1 MTMCL
6 FRKMKTCDE
15 SEMNP
20 AGSPFCGTRSVML
33 ASLASRF
40 DFDFSAATSLPAS
53 LAALEST
60 SGGKSVSENHF
71 PRMGSLSSSSSSSS
85 SSLSSSSMSEHVRSS
100 SAMQLS
106 VAPDCCSLGLV
117 SVDL

>member
-1 MTMCL
+1 
-6 FRKMKTCDE
+6 
-15 SEMNP
+15 
-20 AGSPFCGTRSVML
+20 ML
-33 ASLASRF
+33 ASLSSRF